1 MAGDQDLIYRYD
13 VSDKEDGLDLM
24 AKMKTGRQH
33 SAIAKLND
41 IHLLF
46 IRNNLLLDLGS
57 QHSYSFRK

>member
-41 IHLLF
+41 IHLLCK
-46 IRNNLLLDLGS
+46 DWE
-57 QHSYSFRK
+57 